1 MACDFD
7 LAVLG
12 DWTSL
17 EAFGWVS
24 HVESCV
30 LGETCMVWIDLTVS
44 KSSTDKKSERQ
55 GEAVSYSNMWL
66 KS

>member
-12 DWTSL
+12 DRTSL

-30 LGETCMVWIDLTVS
+30 LEETCTVWIGRDG
-44 KSSTDKKSERQ
+44 STGLLQFRQ
-55 GEAVSYSNMWL
+55 AASDEAWTGKVAL
-66 KS
+66 F